1 MHMTPESI
9 LAQPPRILSQR
20 QRESYFEQGYLL
32 VEGVIPGPWLDLV
45 RQTTEEMVDRSRALT
60 ESDQVWDLEV
70 GHSADN
76 PRLRR
81 LSSPCDHDE
90 RYWRYVS
97 ESLLADIAADLLGPS
112 VKFHHSKLNFKASG
126 GGTDVKWHQ
135 DIQFWPHTNYSPLTI
150 GTYLYDC
157 GPDQGPLGVIPRSHQ
172 GPLFD
177 LYDSQRRWTG
187 HIADADL
194 PAANIDR
201 AQYLPGPAGSI
212 TIHNCRTIHGSQ
224 PNLSPSSRPLFLVA
238 YSSGDAFPYT
248 RNPLYSRYDGHLV
261 RGTPPRTAHIDP
273 RPCPLPPDW
282 SGGYKSIFA
291 YQQGEQAVAAPAM

>member
-1 MHMTPESI
+1 MTPEDI
-9 LAQPPRILSQR
+9 LAEPPRVLSQR
-20 QRESYFEQGYLL
+20 QREHYFENGYLL
-32 VEGVIPGPWLDLV
+32 VESVIPPQWLELL
-45 RQTTEEMVDRSRALT
+45 RQTTDDMVERSR
-60 ESDQVWDLEV
+60 ERSVSDQVWDLET
-70 GHSADN
+70 GHSADA

-90 RYWRYVS
+90 RYWRYTS
-97 ESLLADIAADLLGPS
+97 ESLLADIAADLLGPA

-126 GGTDVKWHQ
+126 GGADVKWHQ

-157 GPDQGPLGVIPRSHQ
+157 GPDQGPLGVIPGSHE

-177 LYDSQRRWTG
+177 LYDDQRRWTG
-187 HIADADL
+187 HLADADL
-194 PAANIDR
+194 AKVATDR
-201 AQYLPGPAGSI
+201 AEYLCGPAGSI
-212 TIHNCRTIHGSQ
+212 TIHNCRTIHGSP
-224 PNLSPSSRPLFLVA
+224 PNTSPSSRPLFLVA

-248 RNPLYSRYDGHLV
+248 GNPLHSRYDGHLV
-261 RGTPPRTAHIDP
+261 RGSRPYHARIDP

-291 YQQGEQAVAAPAM
+291 YQQGEDASAASAM